1 MELSE
6 YASAIKSVEDAGIS
20 ICVLGEVTLNYYN
33 VPRVIH
39 DVELCVP
46 HDSFEEAQS
55 ILEASI
61 PCKPEELEDFDL
73 FNEYKQGW
81 PRFRPTAADAASSPT
96 FGIVLFSDKYMKMG
110 PLDQAIVPRTAALT
124 EEAYS
129 SQILESLPARDL
141 PRLMTSLC
149 ERYIESGDVMARI
162 GVEQL
167 IDGMDL
173 DEAWCQRNLSSTA
186 SDKVQQLVLS
196 VVQGKKW
203 RIDDFSGKSVTCF
216 IADEEEATRMHGIP
230 GYEQR

>member
-20 ICVLGEVTLNYYN
+20 VCVLGEVTLNYYN
-33 VPRVIH
+33 VSRVIH

-73 FNEYKQGW
+73 FNKYKQGW
-81 PRFRPTAADAASSPT
+81 PRSRPTAADAASSPT
-96 FGIVLFSDKYMKMG
+96 FGIVLFSDN
-110 PLDQAIVPRTAALT
+110 
-124 EEAYS
+124 
-129 SQILESLPARDL
+129 SQILESLPARDVHLFPMPQL

-149 ERYIESGDVMARI
+149 KTYIESGDVMARI

-186 SDKVQQLVLS
+186 SDEVQQLVLS

-230 GYEQR
+230 GYEQ